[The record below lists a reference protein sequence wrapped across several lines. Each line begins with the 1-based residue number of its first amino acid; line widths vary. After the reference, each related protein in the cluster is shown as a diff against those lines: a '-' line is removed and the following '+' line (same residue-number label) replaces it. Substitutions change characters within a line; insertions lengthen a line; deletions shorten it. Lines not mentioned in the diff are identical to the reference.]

1 MFTAAEWSLYSPAAP
16 GHFFNFYLHE
26 LICINVTCVWAVAW
40 YPLLISIV
48 LCGRTPSSLVTK
60 ITVQFCLRSMS

>member
-16 GHFFNFYLHE
+16 GLFFNFYLHD

-48 LCGRTPSSLVTK
+48 L
-60 ITVQFCLRSMS
+60 